1 MSEKIVGNGVD
12 IEGLS
17 SGDREV
23 LGAVVGL
30 AKTCGN
36 NPYTDD
42 TVKHMCEALVKF
54 DRVLDGGDEAY
65 DAAGA
70 AQMVEELHREKYTVS
85 PSCAVCQARCGNTDD
100 YDISLILNEDDE
112 KVGIK
117 AGLIYAAVMMAKSAL
132 ADNGLCS
139 DDDFRLVFTGALTV
153 LSYEMSVKGLE
164 NAIEQT
170 KKYCRIGG

>member
-17 SGDREV
+17 AGDREV

-42 TVKHMCEALVKF
+42 TVKLMCEALSKF
-54 DRVLDGGDEAY
+54 DRVLDGGEAY
-65 DAAGA
+65 DTAGA
-70 AQMVEELHREKYTVS
+70 AHMVEELHREKYKVS

-112 KVGIK
+112 KIGIK
-117 AGLIYAAVMMAKSAL
+117 AELIYAAVMMAKAAVS
-132 ADNGLCS
+132 DNGLRS

-164 NAIEQT
+164 NAVEQT